1 MAVRQLVRACVVLS
15 LAMAAFPENVV
26 LLEDSFAGYPAGPLL
41 GVVGAHAEYH
51 YLPETTPRG
60 PWAVSTFRSDSESQ
74 LAWRAVRLDDKPA
87 LAMMTPNKM
96 KHTHPMVVAGDD
108 LWRDYTFEVSLV
120 PSKGEGRF
128 GVAVR
133 YRNDRCYYF
142 VGVEDGNAFISRLRH
157 EKAFREP
164 DELVLA
170 TASLVIEPEK
180 AVRVRVTALGNKI
193 SALLNDAVSLEA
205 SDDMYAEGRVALIAD
220 MPTTFLSTHV
230 VMTAEEKTRVDSENQ
245 NREAEEKAL
254 QDANPE
260 PVLWKKVSLR
270 DTGVGRNLRFGDLD
284 GDSHV
289 DFAVGQVVHH
299 GPKDTNSE
307 INCITAYT
315 FDGKKLWQ
323 VGSPDTWRNHLTN
336 DVAFQIHD
344 WDGDGKNEVIY
355 AANFEILILDG
366 STGEVKKRGP
376 TPSAP
381 PNSKP
386 PHNKFEQVLGDSI
399 YFCDLRATGRDAD
412 MILKDRYMNYWAYD
426 NDLNVMWRGQCMT
439 GHYPY
444 AADIDNDGKDEIM
457 IGYTLVDNDGTKL
470 WSIESGLKDHAD
482 GIALAQFTD
491 GGPWRALWVGSDEG
505 TIVADIQGNVLKH
518 HRLGH
523 VQNPAIADFRPDMPG
538 LEAVSINYWSNQGI
552 VHFYNAE
559 GDPYLEFEPFQHGS
573 LCMPINW
580 TGAQP
585 EFVVLSVNADEGG
598 MVDGWGRRAVR
609 FPADGHPD
617 MAYNVIDVTGD
628 CRDEVVVWDPTEL
641 WVYTQ
646 SDTPKSGKLYK
657 PMRNPH
663 YNDSNYRCVVSQP
676 AWSE

>member
-1 MAVRQLVRACVVLS
+1 MRTIVCVCLLFTLTLAV
-15 LAMAAFPENVV
+15 FGEETV
-26 LLEDSFAGYPAGPLL
+26 LLEDSFSSYPAGPLL

-74 LAWRAVRLDDKPA
+74 LAWRAIRVDGKPA

-96 KHTHPMVVAGDD
+96 KHTHPMVVAGDEA
-108 LWRDYTFEVSLV
+108 WRHYTFAASVV
-120 PSKGEGRF
+120 PMEGEGRC

-133 YRNDRCYYF
+133 YQNDRCYYF
-142 VGVEDGNAFISRLRH
+142 AGVENGNAFISRLRH

-164 DELVLA
+164 DEAILA
-170 TASLVIEPEK
+170 QAAFVMESGKTLSM
-180 AVRVRVTALGNKI
+180 RVTVSGSKL
-193 SALLNDAVSLEA
+193 SAALNDSLRLEA
-205 SDDMYAEGRVALIAD
+205 DDTTYTEGRVALLSDIPAK
-220 MPTTFLSTHV
+220 FLSARV
-230 VMTAEEKTRVDSENQ
+230 VMAS
-245 NREAEEKAL
+245 EEKARVDAENAQRATEENTL
-254 QDANPE
+254 QESNPT
-260 PVLWKKVSLR
+260 PVLWKKVQLK
-270 DTGVGRNLRFGDLD
+270 DTGVGRNLRFGDLNGD
-284 GDSHV
+284 GQI

-299 GPKDTNSE
+299 GPKDSNSE
-307 INCITAYT
+307 ISCITAYT
-315 FDGKKLWQ
+315 FDGTKLWQ
-323 VGSPDTWRNHLTN
+323 VGKPDTWRNHLTN

-355 AANFEILILDG
+355 CASFEILILDG
-366 STGEVKKRGP
+366 ATGEVKKRVP
-376 TPSAP
+376 TSATP
-381 PNSKP
+381 PNAKP
-386 PHNKFEQVLGDSI
+386 PHNKFNQILGDSI
-399 YFCDLRATGRDAD
+399 FFCDLRGTGRDAD

-426 NDLNVMWRGQCMT
+426 NDLNIMWRGQCMT

-444 AADIDNDGKDEIM
+444 AADIDNDGKDEVM
-457 IGYTLVDNDGTKL
+457 IGYTLVDSDGTKL
-470 WSIESGLKDHAD
+470 WSIEGGLKDHAD
-482 GIALAQFTD
+482 GIAMAQFTE

-505 TIVADIQGNVLKH
+505 TIIADIQGNVLKH

-523 VQNPAIADFRPDMPG
+523 VQNPAIADFRPDLPG

-552 VHFYNAE
+552 VHFYNAD

-617 MAYNVIDVTGD
+617 LAYNIIDVTGD
-628 CRDEVVVWDPTEL
+628 CRDEVIVWDPTEL

-646 SDTPKSGKLYK
+646 SDSPKAGKLYK
-657 PMRNPH
+657 PLRNPNS
-663 YNDSNYRCVVSQP
+663 NDSNYRCVVSLP